1 MRPRLLP
8 LRLLCWVSL
17 ITIALLGCPEDSP
30 SDDDTGIPS
39 DDDAGDDD
47 SAATDDDSADDDGW
61 GDPGAQDPPA
71 LDDLPDLTN
80 ESQLDITGTADEPGS
95 LIRAYGIEVY
105 EADADATTGDFAVT
119 VGVAPGPNTFS
130 VTAQLDGLESL
141 PATATTE
148 RCSPDDANEPLGGD
162 SCHDAIDL
170 GALLDTGAQI
180 QFSGNALEEGDED
193 WYVFTAADDV
203 AADLAAAA
211 DDWSVSIAFLQNDVD
226 EFAFEVY
233 RGSCDA
239 LECPEA
245 EEPVLEYTSTLDQTP
260 CGTAP
265 YNDCVD
271 DTTPFYI
278 RVYPLTDDSRCRRYK
293 IAIRNG

>member
-1 MRPRLLP
+1 MMPRLP
-8 LRLLCWVSL
+8 LSRFLCCTSLLAL
-17 ITIALLGCPEDSP
+17 ALLGCPGDDAAV
-30 SDDDTGIPS
+30 SDDATVMP
-39 DDDAGDDD
+39 DDD
-47 SAATDDDSADDDGW
+47 SAATDDDSAVDDGW

-80 ESQLDITGTADEPGS
+80 ESHLDISGTADEPGS
-95 LIRAYGIEVY
+95 LIRAYGTEVY
-105 EADADATTGDFAVT
+105 EAEADATTGDFEVT
-119 VGVAPGPNTFS
+119 VGVVPGPNTFS
-130 VTAQLDGLESL
+130 VTAEMDGLESL
-141 PATATTE
+141 PALASTE

-162 SCHDAIDL
+162 SCLDAIDL
-170 GALLDTGAQI
+170 GPLLDHGAQI
-180 QFSGNALEEGDED
+180 QVSGNALEQDDED

-203 AADLAAAA
+203 NEDLAAAA

-226 EFAFEVY
+226 EFAIEVY
-233 RGSCDA
+233 RGSCEA
-239 LECPEA
+239 LECPDA

-260 CGTAP
+260 CGVAP
-265 YNDCVD
+265 YNDCID